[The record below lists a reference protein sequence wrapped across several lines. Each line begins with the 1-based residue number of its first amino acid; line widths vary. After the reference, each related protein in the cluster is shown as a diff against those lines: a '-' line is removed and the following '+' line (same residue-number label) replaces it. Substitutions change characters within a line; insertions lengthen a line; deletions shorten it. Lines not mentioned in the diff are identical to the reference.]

1 MKNKASLVL
10 IEQLIM
16 TLVFALAAA
25 VCLQIF
31 VKADSISRQ
40 TERLGQVQVL
50 AQNGAEAIKAAD
62 GDLAQAA
69 KLLGASLDEQT
80 LLLEKEDLVLTVS
93 VIPSSVA
100 GLGQAQITVS
110 YEDVPLL
117 ELVTGWQEVGP

>member
-40 TERLGQVQVL
+40 TERLGQAQVL

-69 KLLGASLDEQT
+69 KHLGASLDEQT

>member
-40 TERLGQVQVL
+40 TERLGQAQVL

-69 KLLGASLDEQT
+69 KRLGASLDEQT
-80 LLLEKEDLVLTVS
+80 LTAETDDLVLTVS

>member
-40 TERLGQVQVL
+40 TERLGQAQVL

-69 KLLGASLDEQT
+69 ALLGGTAENGTWTLEKDT
-80 LLLEKEDLVLTVS
+80 LLLTVS
-93 VIPSSVA
+93 EIPSPVT
-100 GLGQAQITVS
+100 GLGQAQVRVS
-110 YEDVPLL
+110 YENTSIL
-117 ELVTGWQEVGP
+117 ELVVGWQEVGP

>member
-40 TERLGQVQVL
+40 TERLGQAQVL

-80 LLLEKEDLVLTVS
+80 LTAEIDNLVLTVS
-93 VIPSSVA
+93 VIPSPVA
-100 GLGQAQITVS
+100 NLGQAQITVS
-110 YEDVPLL
+110 YEDAPLL

>member
-40 TERLGQVQVL
+40 TERLGQAQVL

-69 KLLGASLDEQT
+69 KHLGASVNEQT
-80 LLLEKEDLVLTVS
+80 LTAEIDDLVLTVS
-93 VIPSSVA
+93 KIPSPVA

-110 YEDVPLL
+110 YEDAPLL
-117 ELVTGWQEVGP
+117 ELVAGWQEVGP

>member
-10 IEQLIM
+10 MEQLIM

-31 VKADSISRQ
+31 VKADCISRQ
-40 TERLGQVQVL
+40 TERLGQAQVL

-69 KLLGASLDEQT
+69 KHLGASVNEQT
-80 LLLEKEDLVLTVS
+80 LTAEIDDLVLTVCE
-93 VIPSSVA
+93 IPSSVA

-110 YEDVPLL
+110 YEDTPLL